1 MPNNRNKPHKIL
13 RLITRLNIGGPAR
26 QALLLAKKLPDNF
39 ETLLAAGNVGP
50 NEGELVD
57 PEVSVTKVP
66 LVRPIDPRDDLIAL
80 TKIRR
85 LIDSYNPSIIHTHM
99 AKAGTLGRIAPL
111 TKASSRPKTV
121 HTFHGHVL
129 EGYFSNL
136 KSNMFRYIERQ
147 LAKRTDLFI
156 AVSQE
161 IKDQLIDYGI
171 GDEAKIRVVPLGID
185 LSAYAQLDIASR
197 DQSLAKEL
205 GLGPHTPLLG
215 MVGRLVPIKD
225 IPTALRAL
233 TNLEDCH
240 LVIAGD
246 GESRASLES
255 LARSMSILDRVHFLG
270 FRDDLAN
277 IYAGLDVVL
286 LTSLNEGTPVS
297 LIEAQAAGKPVIASR
312 VGGVTSVIEH
322 DKTGLLVEPADPD
335 GLAIVIRQLL
345 YNKTQRELYG
355 RAGRAKSLANFAE
368 TRLVEDITRIYLELL
383 GKDLT

>member
-1 MPNNRNKPHKIL
+1 M
-13 RLITRLNIGGPAR
+13 
-26 QALLLAKKLPDNF
+26 
-39 ETLLAAGNVGP
+39 LAAGNVGP

-322 DKTGLLVEPADPD
+322 DKTGLLVEPADSD

-345 YNKTQRELYG
+345 NNKTQRELYG
-355 RAGRAKSLANFAE
+355 RAGREKSLAHFAE